1 MLSHWKNIYLVMLL
15 AFLQCF
21 APLLH
26 AHALGMSHASG
37 VHFHFDNDMLEHD
50 DAEAGKPALKIAKT
64 EFPAIGMAQEYKK
77 DPVLFIAD
85 DHGALPPGLP
95 VAFLNAHTLVATA
108 QQYPAPFR
116 FYHPLPLSQAPPVS
130 LL

>member
-1 MLSHWKNIYLVMLL
+1 MLSNWKNIYLVVLL

-26 AHALGMSHASG
+26 AHTLGMSNVSG

-50 DAEAGKPALKIAKT
+50 DAKAGKPALKIAKM

-77 DPVLFIAD
+77 DYVFFVAD
-85 DHGALPPGLP
+85 DHALLPPDLP
-95 VAFLNAHTLVATA
+95 VSFLNTHALAVTGQPYQIT
-108 QQYPAPFR
+108 FR
-116 FYHPLPLSQAPPVS
+116 SYHPLPFSQAPPAF
-130 LL
+130 LI